1 MNRAIDPLRGG
12 VWDTL
17 RPLVGLHSAIILTV
31 NPLIPRLSAVT
42 VAVVTGTAGPPST
55 YIPLDA
61 HAGLTRYPESFVN
74 ATDLH
79 TVSQTRLRQ
88 RRGLLHSPAEL
99 MRLEDAVRLYLGL

>member
-1 MNRAIDPLRGG
+1 MDPLRGE
-12 VWDTL
+12 VWDTRL
-17 RPLVGLHSAIILTV
+17 PVVGLHPAVILTV

-55 YIPLDA
+55 HIPLDA

-88 RRGLLHSPAEL
+88 RRGRLHPAEL